1 MKLNNANVELIPSH
15 RNNPEAP
22 AFKKQEE
29 TFTDQ
34 VEEGW
39 CVVKCELWMWEWM

>member
-1 MKLNNANVELIPSH
+1 MKRNNATNVELIPSH
-15 RNNPEAP
+15 RNNPDAP

-34 VEEGW
+34 LEVW
-39 CVVKCELWMWEWM
+39 CGVKCELWMWE